1 MEIVQELA
9 LAVADAVDV
18 LLLVEVAQ
26 ETVGATV

>member
-18 LLLVEVAQ
+18 LLLVEVVQ

>member
-1 MEIVQELA
+1 METVRELA

-26 ETVGATV
+26 AAVGAIV